1 MLRSTDGPVPGCA
14 RRRATAQ
21 VASPNLVTPSLRHDL
36 HTIFNDFCANTTA
49 DTGVPC
55 LSDNA
60 LSELVSASATQEER
74 DAASQAGNKLMRA
87 LYEYTLSQQLSQQ
100 RQVTGGDTTEQ
111 VPSLHT
117 DTAETYSIQHRDTAT
132 IIATVKGGLAER
144 NEMVPIFAKLLKNS
158 THNQCIT
165 EVYHKMH
172 GELKGKGSDQIPV
185 LTSTLTKKLCLR
197 KIFQSSSTLEPHR
210 NPNRSQRG
218 LNHLLN
224 CIIPHTAAK

>member
-21 VASPNLVTPSLRHDL
+21 IASPNLVTPSLKCDL
-36 HTIFNDFCANTTA
+36 HTIFTDFCANAKA
-49 DTGVPC
+49 DTGVLC
-55 LSDNA
+55 LTDSA

-87 LYEYTLSQQLSQQ
+87 LYEYTLSQQQ
-100 RQVTGGDTTEQ
+100 QVTGGDTTEQ
-111 VPSLHT
+111 VLSSHAA
-117 DTAETYSIQHRDTAT
+117 TAETYSIQHRDTAT

-144 NEMVPIFAKLLKNS
+144 NEMVPIFAKLLKDS

-197 KIFQSSSTLEPHR
+197 KIFQSSTTLEPHR

-224 CIIPHTAAK
+224 CIIPHTATK